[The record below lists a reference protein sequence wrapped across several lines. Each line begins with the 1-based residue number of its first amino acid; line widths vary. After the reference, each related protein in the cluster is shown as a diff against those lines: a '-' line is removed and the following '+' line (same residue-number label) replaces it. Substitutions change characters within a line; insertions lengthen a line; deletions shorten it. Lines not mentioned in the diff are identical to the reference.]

1 MSHDVDKWVVGVGLG
16 LLAVSQAVAPVGLDS
31 YVAEKFLASV
41 GLILL
46 GVGCFAFL
54 VRKVPRPV
62 STEYFVRNCTLRD
75 STTAY
80 QLMMQLLG
88 KDIAPQAQM
97 ESWIKRDP
105 RCIQLL
111 FATRRRGRSSKL
123 KMVGFFSIF
132 EVSQSTKDLML
143 RNEIFGLALTAS
155 KVMAPPSTGAALY
168 LGAAGAE
175 TKVQRGELLR
185 HINAHVMQRA
195 NDKMDTI
202 ITRPIANAKGQFESL
217 NAMTRRGFKS
227 VRPDASIGGVNY
239 ACPTRELGGIMS
251 SRT

>member
-1 MSHDVDKWVVGVGLG
+1 MGVGLG
-16 LLAVSQAVAPVGLDS
+16 LLAVSQAVEPVGLDS
-31 YVAEKFLASV
+31 YVAEKLLASA

-46 GVGCFAFL
+46 AIGCVVYL
-54 VRKVPRPV
+54 IRRLPKPV
-62 STEYFVRNCTLRD
+62 STEYFVRNCNLQD
-75 STTAY
+75 SSVAY
-80 QLMMQLLG
+80 SLMIELLG
-88 KDIAPQAQM
+88 HDIAPQAQM

-111 FATRRRGRSSKL
+111 FSARRRGRSSTL

-132 EVSQSTKDLML
+132 EVSQATKDLML

-155 KVMAPPSTGAALY
+155 KIIAPSSTGAALY

-175 TKVQRGELLR
+175 TKAQRGELLR

-202 ITRPIANAKGQFESL
+202 ITRPISNAKGQFESL
-217 NAMTRRGFKS
+217 NALTRRGFKS
-227 VRPDASIGGVNY
+227 VRPEASIGGVNY
-239 ACPTRELGGIMS
+239 ACPMRQLG
-251 SRT
+251 